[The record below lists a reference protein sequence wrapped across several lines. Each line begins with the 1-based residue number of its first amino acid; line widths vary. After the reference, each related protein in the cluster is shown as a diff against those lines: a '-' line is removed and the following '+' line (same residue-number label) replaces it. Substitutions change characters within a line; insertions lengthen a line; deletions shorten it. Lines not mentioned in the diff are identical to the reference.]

1 MSILTVDEIH
11 AVCRDPQSER
21 ELFDFAAGISAA
33 LEKACN
39 RVFARRASNATAA
52 NGTASATIPRHGFRV
67 GQSIKVAA
75 INAASHWDGITTVAS
90 VTGYDA
96 LTFEIDSELA
106 SETATE
112 ISIRAVRSNVFQ
124 TQGGSILML
133 HPRPV
138 ADITSVEIGKG
149 DGTYDAALATSAY
162 ALGDQL
168 DGVSYSGEL
177 VLYSDLFPKR
187 LGDYAGGSLRTAG
200 ARVGYVCGEPIVPPD
215 LVYGAQRAMKS
226 VWEKRLKK
234 NTDLQ
239 SESYDYYSYSRM
251 GTEQLREMFGEFESI
266 IRSHRLALM

>member
-21 ELFDFAAGISAA
+21 ELFDFASGITAA

-39 RVFARRASNATAA
+39 RVFAKRCSNATAA
-52 NGTASATIPRHGFRV
+52 TGTASATIPRHGLKV
-67 GQSIKVAA
+67 GQSIAVAA

-90 VTGYDA
+90 VTGFDDF
-96 LTFEIDSELA
+96 TFEIDSELA
-106 SETATE
+106 SETAIE
-112 ISIRAVRSNVFQ
+112 ISIRPVRSEIKQ
-124 TQGGSILML
+124 TNGGSILML

-138 ADITSVEIGKG
+138 GQVTSVEVGKG
-149 DGTYDAALATSAY
+149 DGTFDTALATAKY
-162 ALGDQL
+162 MLGDVT
-168 DGVSYSGEL
+168 DGASYSGEL
-177 VLYSDLFPKR
+177 VLFEGAFPTR
-187 LGDYAGGSLRTAG
+187 TGSYRGGDHQVAGV
-200 ARVGYVCGEPIVPPD
+200 RVGYVCGEPVVPPD

-251 GTEQLREMFGEFESI
+251 GAEQLRDLFGEFESI